1 MRFLISVSLSLAIFG
16 CPTPPDGGTT
26 GGGNNNQP
34 AGGSPPPP
42 PMASGASGGVQ
53 PVQNPGDVDD
63 QALAGTYTVA
73 SVPSDEVPMPDDIQP
88 TSDEAQAL
96 VKSGDHVTFSG
107 QVICSD
113 CSNALVLRVA
123 PFVQPSEEGQ
133 EPDPVASNDEFRPP
147 PFQLSGAGA
156 FSMAVPKY
164 AGKVVLEVLDDRD
177 GNGRPSQGEKFTVLH
192 RQGTLTAGKNQSGL
206 KVDFSALPSTPG
218 APAGAAGGP
227 PPIEGAAPPAGGP
240 PPQ

>member
-1 MRFLISVSLSLAIFG
+1 MRLLISVSLSLALFG

-26 GGGNNNQP
+26 GGANNNQP

-42 PMASGASGGVQ
+42 PMTGGGGVQ
-53 PVQNPGDVDD
+53 PVENPGDVDA

-88 TSDEAQAL
+88 SSEEAQAL

-107 QVICSD
+107 KVICSD
-113 CSNALVLRVA
+113 CSGALVLRVA
-123 PFVQPSEEGQ
+123 PFVAPSQENT

-147 PFQLSGAGA
+147 PFQLAGAGS

-164 AGKVVLEVLDDRD
+164 AGKVVLEAVSYTHL
-177 GNGRPSQGEKFTVLH
+177 
-192 RQGTLTAGKNQSGL
+192 TLPTICS
-206 KVDFSALPSTPG
+206 V
-218 APAGAAGGP
+218 
-227 PPIEGAAPPAGGP
+227 
-240 PPQ
+240 